1 MSVTSS
7 ELYDFTLRGLLAEEA
22 LDRGGRPNLNL
33 SGILDPDLAERLSL
47 SSLDDELVRAARRMA
62 TVYAAVAAFENTVR
76 ELLKRTLIDR
86 HGDEWWEKAVSSD
99 IRSRAEKRLADEEA
113 HRFHAQR
120 GEDPINYTDLKDLVN
135 IVKNNW
141 ADFEPFL
148 QSQDWAKGVLDQIER
163 SRNVIMH
170 SGVLDAADIERLGMN
185 IRDWVKQVGA

>member
-1 MSVTSS
+1 VTVSSS
-7 ELYDFTLRGLLAEEA
+7 ELYDFAFRGLLAEEA
-22 LDRGGRPNLNL
+22 LDGAGRPHAHIA
-33 SGILDPDLAERLSL
+33 GVLDADLAERLSIGQ
-47 SSLDDELVRAARRMA
+47 LDDELVKAARRMA

-76 ELLKRTLIDR
+76 ELLKRTLVDK
-86 HGDEWWEKAVSSD
+86 HGDNWWERSVSSD
-99 IRSRAEKRLADEEA
+99 IRKRSEKRLADEEA

-135 IVKNNW
+135 IIRNNW
-141 ADFEPFL
+141 PDFEPFL